1 MAGFHRVTHGTEDP
15 VIFRVVAR
23 DPGRASLGT
32 APPPW
37 AAMKIG
43 ITCYPTYGGSGA
55 VATELGLDLA
65 RRGHEVHFITYD
77 SPFRLHGYTE
87 RIYFHQ
93 VETRMGRY
101 PLFDHFPYTLALASK
116 QYEVVLSEG
125 LEILHVHYAIPH
137 ATTAYLAREM
147 LKGQQPLKVI
157 TTLHGTDITLVGQES
172 SFYGI
177 TKFSIEQ
184 SDEVTAVS
192 TYLRDETYR
201 AFGCV
206 SCDVKVIPN
215 FVNLQE
221 YKPGE
226 PDAKSKS
233 SLAPEGGK
241 VITHVSNFREVK
253 RVKDVVRVFA
263 RIRRAMPAT
272 LIMVGDGPERVDAEN
287 EARELGVTAD
297 VRFLGRLDS
306 VASLLQATDLFLLPS
321 QTESFGLA
329 ALEAMAC
336 GSPVVASRAGGLPE
350 VVDDGIN
357 GILEPVGSVEAM
369 GRRAVELL
377 RDPRRY
383 AAMREAAIGKARE
396 FSADRIVPMYEHLY
410 EEVLRGTPAV
420 SRADGR

>member
-1 MAGFHRVTHGTEDP
+1 
-15 VIFRVVAR
+15 
-23 DPGRASLGT
+23 
-32 APPPW
+32 
-37 AAMKIG
+37 MKLG

-55 VATELGLDLA
+55 VATELGIELA

-93 VETRMGRY
+93 VDTRMGRY

-116 QYEVVLSEG
+116 QHEVVLREG

-147 LKGQQPLKVI
+147 LKGEQSLKVI

-192 TYLRDETYR
+192 RYLRDETYR

-206 SCDVKVIPN
+206 SCDVRVIPN
-215 FVNLQE
+215 FVNLSE
-221 YKPGE
+221 YRPREPG
-226 PDAKSKS
+226 ARTT
-233 SLAPEGGK
+233 LAPEGYK

-253 RVKDVVRVFA
+253 RVKDVIRVFA
-263 RIRRAMPAT
+263 RIRRAMAAT
-272 LIMVGDGPERVDAEN
+272 LVMVGDGPDRVDAEH
-287 EARELGVTAD
+287 EARELGVTED

-306 VASLLQATDLFLLPS
+306 VATLLQAGDLFLLPS

-336 GSPVVASRAGGLPE
+336 GSPVVATRAGGIPE
-350 VVDDGIN
+350 VVDDGVT

-383 AAMREAAIGKARE
+383 TAMREAAIGKARE
-396 FSADRIVPMYEHLY
+396 FSADRIVPMYEQLY
-410 EEVLRGTPAV
+410 EDVLRGTPRLSV
-420 SRADGR
+420 ADGR

>member
-1 MAGFHRVTHGTEDP
+1 V
-15 VIFRVVAR
+15 
-23 DPGRASLGT
+23 
-32 APPPW
+32 
-37 AAMKIG
+37 KIG

-55 VATELGLDLA
+55 VATELGLELA

-77 SPFRLHGYTE
+77 SPFRLRGYSE
-87 RIYFHQ
+87 RVFFHQ

-116 QYEVVLSEG
+116 QHEVVLREG
-125 LEILHVHYAIPH
+125 LDLLHVHYAIPH

-147 LKGQQPLKVI
+147 LKGERSLRVI

-172 SFYGI
+172 SFYAI
-177 TKFSIEQ
+177 TKFSIER
-184 SDEVTAVS
+184 SDGVTAVS
-192 TYLRDETYR
+192 NYLRDETYR
-201 AFGCV
+201 AFGCGG
-206 SCDVKVIPN
+206 CDVRMVPN
-215 FVNLQE
+215 FVNLKE
-221 YKPGE
+221 YRPGD
-226 PDAKSKS
+226 PGCRGTV
-233 SLAPEGGK
+233 APEDHK
-241 VITHVSNFREVK
+241 VITHISNFREVK

-272 LIMVGDGPERVDAEN
+272 LVMIGDGPERMDAEN
-287 EARELGVTAD
+287 EARDLAVTDD

-306 VASLLQATDLFLLPS
+306 VASLLQASDLFILPS

-350 VVDDGIN
+350 VIDDGAN

-377 RDPRRY
+377 RDPERH
-383 AAMREAAIGKARE
+383 AAMRAAAIAKAE
-396 FSADRIVPMYEHLY
+396 QFSADRIVPMYEAY
-410 EEVLRGTPAV
+410 YQEVLA
-420 SRADGR
+420 

>member
-1 MAGFHRVTHGTEDP
+1 
-15 VIFRVVAR
+15 
-23 DPGRASLGT
+23 
-32 APPPW
+32 
-37 AAMKIG
+37 MKLG

-55 VATELGLDLA
+55 VATELGLELA

-77 SPFRLHGYTE
+77 SPFRLRGYTE
-87 RIYFHQ
+87 GVYYHQ

-116 QYEVVLSEG
+116 QHEVALREG

-137 ATTAYLAREM
+137 ATTAFLAREM
-147 LKGQQPLKVI
+147 LRPEHPVKVI

-172 SFYGI
+172 SFYAI
-177 TKFSIEQ
+177 TKFSIER
-184 SDEVTAVS
+184 SDAVTAVS
-192 TYLRDETYR
+192 AYLRDETYR

-206 SCDVKVIPN
+206 SCDLQVIPN

-221 YKPGE
+221 YRPG
-226 PDAKSKS
+226 PNGNPGG
-233 SLAPEGGK
+233 LAPADHK
-241 VITHVSNFREVK
+241 VITHISNFREVK

-272 LIMVGDGPERVDAEN
+272 LVMIGDGPERVDAES
-287 EARELGVTAD
+287 EARELQVSSD

-306 VASLLQATDLFLLPS
+306 VASLLQESDLFLLPS

-350 VVDDGIN
+350 VVDDGVN

-377 RDPRRY
+377 RDEGRH
-383 AAMREAAIGKARE
+383 AAMRSAAIAKARE
-396 FSADRIVPMYEHLY
+396 FSADRIVPMYEALY
-410 EEVLRGTPAV
+410 DEAV
-420 SRADGR
+420 R

>member
-1 MAGFHRVTHGTEDP
+1 
-15 VIFRVVAR
+15 
-23 DPGRASLGT
+23 
-32 APPPW
+32 
-37 AAMKIG
+37 MKLG

-55 VATELGLDLA
+55 VATELGLELA

-77 SPFRLHGYTE
+77 APFRLRGYTE
-87 RIYFHQ
+87 RVYFHQ
-93 VETRMGRY
+93 VDTKMGRY

-116 QYEVVLSEG
+116 QHEVVLRER

-137 ATTAYLAREM
+137 ATTAFLAREM
-147 LKGQQPLKVI
+147 LADTHPLRVI
-157 TTLHGTDITLVGQES
+157 TTLHGTDITLVGQEA
-172 SFYGI
+172 SFYAI
-177 TKFSIEQ
+177 TKFSIER
-184 SDEVTAVS
+184 SDAVTAVS
-192 TYLRDETYR
+192 AYLRDETYR

-206 SCDVKVIPN
+206 SCDLRVIPN

-221 YKPGE
+221 YFPTDGR
-226 PDAKSKS
+226 AA
-233 SLAPEGGK
+233 LAPEGHR

-272 LIMVGDGPERVDAEN
+272 LVMIGDGPERVDAEN
-287 EARELGVTAD
+287 EARDLGVGGD
-297 VRFLGRLDS
+297 VRFLGRLDTI
-306 VASLLQATDLFLLPS
+306 ASLLQTSDLFLLPS

-350 VVDDGIN
+350 VVDDGVN

-377 RDPRRY
+377 RDPARH
-383 AAMREAAIGKARE
+383 AAMREAAIAKAR
-396 FSADRIVPMYEHLY
+396 SYGADQVVPMYEALY
-410 EEVLRGTPAV
+410 QEVA
-420 SRADGR
+420 S

>member
-1 MAGFHRVTHGTEDP
+1 
-15 VIFRVVAR
+15 
-23 DPGRASLGT
+23 
-32 APPPW
+32 
-37 AAMKIG
+37 MKIG

-55 VATELGLDLA
+55 VATELGLELA

-77 SPFRLHGYTE
+77 SPFRLRGYEE
-87 RIYFHQ
+87 RVFFHQ

-101 PLFDHFPYTLALASK
+101 PLFDHYPYTLALASK
-116 QYEVVLSEG
+116 QHEVATREG
-125 LEILHVHYAIPH
+125 LDILHVHYAIPH

-147 LKGQQPLKVI
+147 LRGERDLRII

-172 SFYGI
+172 SFYAI
-177 TKFSIEQ
+177 TKFSIER
-184 SDEVTAVS
+184 SDAVTAVS

-206 SCDVKVIPN
+206 SCDLRMIPN

-221 YKPGE
+221 YRPGE
-226 PDAKSKS
+226 PTGRLG
-233 SLAPEGGK
+233 LAPDGHK
-241 VITHVSNFREVK
+241 LITHVSNFREVK
-253 RVKDVVRVFA
+253 RVKDVIRVFA
-263 RIRRAMPAT
+263 RIQRAMPAT
-272 LIMVGDGPERVDAEN
+272 LIMIGDGPERVDAEN
-287 EARELGVTAD
+287 EARELGVGPD
-297 VRFLGRLDS
+297 VKFLGRLDS
-306 VASLLQATDLFLLPS
+306 VASLLQASDLFVLPS

-350 VVDDGIN
+350 VVDDGVN

-383 AAMREAAIGKARE
+383 GAMKDAAIAKAHE
-396 FSADRIVPMYEHLY
+396 FSADAIVPRYEALY
-410 EEVLRGTPAV
+410 QEVIR
-420 SRADGR
+420 

>member
-1 MAGFHRVTHGTEDP
+1 MR
-15 VIFRVVAR
+15 
-23 DPGRASLGT
+23 
-32 APPPW
+32 
-37 AAMKIG
+37 IG

-55 VATELGLDLA
+55 VATELGLELA
-65 RRGHEVHFITYD
+65 RRGHQVHFITYD
-77 SPFRLHGYTE
+77 SPFRLRGYSE
-87 RIYFHQ
+87 RVFFHQ

-116 QYEVVLSEG
+116 QHEVVLRED
-125 LEILHVHYAIPH
+125 LELLHVHYAIPH

-147 LKGQQPLKVI
+147 LKAERPLKVI

-172 SFYGI
+172 SFYAI

-184 SDEVTAVS
+184 SDGVTAVS
-192 TYLRDETYR
+192 QYLRDETYR
-201 AFGCV
+201 AFGCGT
-206 SCDVKVIPN
+206 CDVRMIPN

-221 YKPGE
+221 YKPGD
-226 PDAKSKS
+226 PSCRGMV
-233 SLAPEGGK
+233 APEGHK

-263 RIRRAMPAT
+263 RVRRAMPAT
-272 LIMVGDGPERVDAEN
+272 LIMIGDGPERVDAEN
-287 EARELGVTAD
+287 EARDLAVSGD

-306 VASLLQATDLFLLPS
+306 VASLLQASDLFILPS

-336 GSPVVASRAGGLPE
+336 GAPVVASRAGGLQE
-350 VVDDGIN
+350 VIDDGVN

-377 RDPRRY
+377 RDPERH
-383 AAMREAAIGKARE
+383 AAMRAAAITKAQHY
-396 FSADRIVPMYEHLY
+396 SADRIVPMYEDY
-410 EEVLRGTPAV
+410 YREVVA
-420 SRADGR
+420 

>member
-1 MAGFHRVTHGTEDP
+1 
-15 VIFRVVAR
+15 
-23 DPGRASLGT
+23 
-32 APPPW
+32 
-37 AAMKIG
+37 MKIG

-55 VATELGLDLA
+55 VATELGLELA
-65 RRGHEVHFITYD
+65 RRGHQVHFITYD
-77 SPFRLHGYTE
+77 SPFRLRGYTE
-87 RIYFHQ
+87 RVFFHQ
-93 VETRMGRY
+93 VDTRMGRY

-116 QYEVVLSEG
+116 QHEVVMREG
-125 LEILHVHYAIPH
+125 LELLHVHYAIPH

-147 LKGQQPLKVI
+147 LNGERGLRVI

-172 SFYGI
+172 SFYAI

-184 SDEVTAVS
+184 SDGVTAVS

-206 SCDVKVIPN
+206 SCDVRVIPN
-215 FVNLQE
+215 FVNLTE
-221 YKPGE
+221 YRPGE
-226 PDAKSKS
+226 PGCRDR
-233 SLAPEGGK
+233 LAPEGYK

-272 LIMVGDGPERVDAEN
+272 LIMIGDGPERVDAEN
-287 EARELGVTAD
+287 EARDLAVNED

-306 VASLLQATDLFLLPS
+306 VASLLQGSDLFILPS

-350 VVDDGIN
+350 VIDDGIN

-369 GRRAVELL
+369 GRRAIELL
-377 RDPRRY
+377 RDPERHASMR
-383 AAMREAAIGKARE
+383 AAAVAKAEE
-396 FSADRIVPMYEHLY
+396 FSADRIVPMYEDFY
-410 EEVLRGTPAV
+410 REVLA
-420 SRADGR
+420 

>member
-1 MAGFHRVTHGTEDP
+1 
-15 VIFRVVAR
+15 
-23 DPGRASLGT
+23 
-32 APPPW
+32 
-37 AAMKIG
+37 MKIG

-55 VATELGLDLA
+55 VATELGLELA
-65 RRGHEVHFITYD
+65 RRGHQVHFITYD
-77 SPFRLHGYTE
+77 FPFRLRGYAE
-87 RIYFHQ
+87 RVFFHQ

-101 PLFDHFPYTLALASK
+101 PLFDHYPYTLALASK
-116 QYEVVLSEG
+116 QHEVVLRER
-125 LEILHVHYAIPH
+125 LEVLHVHYAIPH
-137 ATTAYLAREM
+137 ATTGYLARQM
-147 LKGQQPLKVI
+147 LNGEWPLKVI

-184 SDEVTAVS
+184 SNAVTAVS

-206 SCDVKVIPN
+206 SCDVRVIPN

-221 YKPGE
+221 YRPAESGSR
-226 PDAKSKS
+226 AQI
-233 SLAPEGGK
+233 APAGHK
-241 VITHVSNFREVK
+241 VVSHVSNFREVK

-263 RIRRAMPAT
+263 RIQRAMPAT
-272 LIMVGDGPERVDAEN
+272 LIMIGDGPERVDAEN
-287 EARELGVTAD
+287 EARELGVNAD

-306 VASLLQATDLFLLPS
+306 VASLLQGSDLFILPS

-336 GSPVVASRAGGLPE
+336 GAPVVASRAGGLPE
-350 VVDDGIN
+350 VIDDGIN

-377 RDPRRY
+377 RDPERHATMR
-383 AAMREAAIGKARE
+383 AAAVAKAE
-396 FSADRIVPMYEHLY
+396 QFSADRIVPMYEGFY
-410 EEVLRGTPAV
+410 REVLA
-420 SRADGR
+420 